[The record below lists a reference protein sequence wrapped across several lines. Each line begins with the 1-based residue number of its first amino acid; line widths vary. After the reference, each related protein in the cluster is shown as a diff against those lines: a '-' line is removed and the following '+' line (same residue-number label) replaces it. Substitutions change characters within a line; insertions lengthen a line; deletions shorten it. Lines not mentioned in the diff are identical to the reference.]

1 MGPDAPKGKEK
12 NWVPTVAGGVVPLLP
27 LLLAENGILRS
38 ELEAATDRRDRFLEI
53 HEVITLQK
61 LTVKIDKN

>member
-27 LLLAENGILRS
+27 LLLAEEGVYGSDLDS
-38 ELEAATDRRDRFLEI
+38 AGY
-53 HEVITLQK
+53 
-61 LTVKIDKN
+61 